1 MPVPCSH
8 KVGPR
13 VEGPKLVTCLHL
25 PHLPVLLV
33 ASNPMEHEG
42 ARLEP
47 SVTTEQKGCEE
58 CLSEGPELR
67 RQPHPSEFRVLPAG
81 CRPLLKQT
89 LPHLSP
95 HGLCSLLSVS
105 QELGQ
110 KTQLCQEPAEKKLSG
125 SWKLNTSPKFS
136 GRRSKK
142 RKKMSHVTSKEKVL
156 QVPALGSQMKGGL
169 SCSWAAP

>member
-1 MPVPCSH
+1 MCPAHTVPKMPVEVHTLMPVPCSH

-67 RQPHPSEFRVLPAG
+67 RQPHPSEFRVFT
-81 CRPLLKQT
+81 CRLQASAQADTPSPQPSWPLLTAQCEPRVGTENPAVPGTSREET
-89 LPHLSP
+89 LR
-95 HGLCSLLSVS
+95 
-105 QELGQ
+105 
-110 KTQLCQEPAEKKLSG
+110 QLETKHKP
-125 SWKLNTSPKFS
+125 
-136 GRRSKK
+136 
-142 RKKMSHVTSKEKVL
+142 
-156 QVPALGSQMKGGL
+156 QVF
-169 SCSWAAP
+169 W

>member
-1 MPVPCSH
+1 MCPAHTVPKMPVEVHTLMPVPCSH

-67 RQPHPSEFRVLPAG
+67 RQPHPSEFRVFTCRLQASAQADTPSPQPS
-81 CRPLLKQT
+81 RPLLTAQCEPGVGTENPAVPGTSREET
-89 LPHLSP
+89 LR
-95 HGLCSLLSVS
+95 
-105 QELGQ
+105 
-110 KTQLCQEPAEKKLSG
+110 QLETKHKP
-125 SWKLNTSPKFS
+125 
-136 GRRSKK
+136 
-142 RKKMSHVTSKEKVL
+142 
-156 QVPALGSQMKGGL
+156 QVF
-169 SCSWAAP
+169 W